1 MFKTCNIH
9 FKQFFDPDGQYS
21 LNYNYFCLDLIL
33 FIHDICFIHRVTHA
47 SPAGGYAHS
56 ANRGWE
62 SSAPDDCLDIAQ
74 QLVTQSPGIELD
86 VQKKNRFFIRTKD
99 FLML

>member
-1 MFKTCNIH
+1 M
-9 FKQFFDPDGQYS
+9 GERV
-21 LNYNYFCLDLIL
+21 NYNYSDLNLISL
-33 FIHDICFIHRVTHA
+33 IHDISCFIVYRVTHA

-74 QLVTQSPGIELD
+74 QLMTQSPGIELD
-86 VQKKNRFFIRTKD
+86 VQNQND
-99 FLML
+99 F

>member
-1 MFKTCNIH
+1 M
-9 FKQFFDPDGQYS
+9 GER
-21 LNYNYFCLDLIL
+21 LNYNYSDLNLISS
-33 FIHDICFIHRVTHA
+33 IHDVSCFVVYRVTHA

-74 QLVTQSPGIELD
+74 QLMTQSPGIELD
-86 VQKKNRFFIRTKD
+86 VQKQDD
-99 FLML
+99 F

>member
-1 MFKTCNIH
+1 MS
-9 FKQFFDPDGQYS
+9 DR
-21 LNYNYFCLDLIL
+21 LNYNYSDLNLISS
-33 FIHDICFIHRVTHA
+33 IHDIFCFVVYRVTHA

-74 QLVTQSPGIELD
+74 QLMTQSPGIELD
-86 VQKKNRFFIRTKD
+86 VQKQDD
-99 FLML
+99 F